1 MGRKLTE
8 VASKLAS
15 QTTPRQVVYIVDFEN
30 IPKTDVAVLL
40 LEANVSMVV
49 LAANH
54 TNTVTPATLRTIEA
68 NPERIEVII
77 GRVTRKEFV
86 DKLVTAKI
94 GEYAF
99 RFPLAEI
106 IVLANDKDYADLAV
120 HLNDHWERAV
130 PIRHVAPDGPR
141 SRVAGKGRRSGG
153 RAAPNVI
160 EMVEVT
166 AAAAAGADE
175 PKKRASRRGRGGRKR
190 PTAEAAAA
198 DVTVDATRADGA
210 NAAELRAIPTAKTT
224 REKSK
229 EPTATVAAS
238 EADAATAKTKA
249 ATAKTKAATAKT
261 KAATARAKGATG
273 KAMATAAEAEVGVAK
288 PAKAAKTPRARAKKA
303 PKETPEPPRDE
314 VAASATS
321 TNPDAN
327 VILALLSKMP
337 IARRPKSAASL
348 LNAVRNY
355 REAMGLRSRPTTI
368 IKHLQARGL
377 LDADVSPIAYNLD
390 AGT

>member
-249 ATAKTKAATAKT
+249 ATA
-261 KAATARAKGATG
+261 RAKGATG

>member
-249 ATAKTKAATAKT
+249 ATAKTKAATA
-261 KAATARAKGATG
+261 RAKGATG